1 MGGLGLGARRA
12 VQSVVKRAIAQGP
25 ASGSWRHSNAISDIA
40 NRARLRRRRHQEQGA
55 HSMGGAIP
63 LGAGDWVVA
72 RWQPDDP
79 YPRSSYPAPAM
90 IFRCNTTTA
99 IAKPLTPASVA
110 NPSGLTSQAA
120 NASASATCRA
130 GSPHPQRAPAR
141 TLRVQTRKAST
152 MLLAGRTSGGK
163 ACASSASAIS
173 KSSISTSS

>member
-1 MGGLGLGARRA
+1 MTRIMGGLGLGARRA

-79 YPRSSYPAPAM
+79 YP
-90 IFRCNTTTA
+90 A
-99 IAKPLTPASVA
+99 IVIS
-110 NPSGLTSQAA
+110 
-120 NASASATCRA
+120 RA
-130 GSPHPQRAPAR
+130 GDDLSLQYDDGDREA
-141 TLRVQTRKAST
+141 TD
-152 MLLAGRTSGGK
+152 TSK
-163 ACASSASAIS
+163 CREP
-173 KSSISTSS
+173 